1 MERISRESEGR
12 RASLPA
18 RGGLLIVG
26 FALLLYSLWALFDN
40 VTISGG
46 LFSRWGWGS
55 RGFGWSL
62 APLMMGVVWVVVSHR
77 SLWAWG
83 LVVVGVAIIFLE
95 VISSLTFYFRPMDLT
110 ALLLILVPGFV
121 GLALVGKNL

>member
-1 MERISRESEGR
+1 MVKARGDQETSW
-12 RASLPA
+12 PA

-26 FALLLYSLWALFDN
+26 FALLFFSLWSLFEN

-46 LFSRWGWGS
+46 LLSRWGLGD

-62 APLMMGVVWVVVSHR
+62 APLMAGIVWVVASHK
-77 SLWAWG
+77 SFWAWA
-83 LVVVGVAIIFLE
+83 LIVVGVAIIFLE
-95 VISSLTFYFRPMDLT
+95 VISSLTFYFRPISLNT
-110 ALLLILVPGFV
+110 LLIILVPGFV